1 MGKIIRLTES
11 QLTSIVK
18 KVISENMES
27 EMIDNVKN
35 EIIQSISK
43 EDLIF
48 LGKMYNELG
57 PEEFKDI
64 TQDVIENE
72 DSQGELSEISF
83 RVKDSSDIE
92 RINKLKELIGQI
104 SMAALPLTAAAGIGQ
119 MNREVPDE
127 SGVLMFGIIGAAL
140 VGLSLLRKVPIQ
152 GKSVSHKMKGSKFQ
166 KAVEARL
173 DNMDLSNKSFE
184 DVIKDFEHMGIP
196 SHVSIPLIS
205 DWSEKNGV
213 DFKNI
218 EKKHKTRFGNG

>member
-1 MGKIIRLTES
+1 MKKVIRLTES

-18 KVISENMES
+18 RVISENMKS

-35 EIIQSISK
+35 EIIQSVSK
-43 EDLIF
+43 EDLMF

-57 PEEFKDI
+57 PEGFKDI
-64 TQDVIENE
+64 TQDVIDNE

-83 RVKDSSDIE
+83 RVKDSSDID

-104 SMAALPLTAAAGIGQ
+104 SIAALPLTAAAGIGQ

-140 VGLSLLRKVPIQ
+140 VGLSLLRKVPIK
-152 GKSVSHKMKGSKFQ
+152 GKPVPDKMMGSKIQ
-166 KAVEARL
+166 TTIESQL
-173 DNMDLSNKSFE
+173 DDMDLSNKSFE
-184 DVIKDFEHMGIP
+184 DVIEYFERMGVPNRI
-196 SHVSIPLIS
+196 SIPLIS
-205 DWSEKNGV
+205 DWAEKNGV

-218 EKKHKTRFGNG
+218 KKKRKIRFGNG

>member
-1 MGKIIRLTES
+1 MKKIIRLTES

-18 KVISENMES
+18 RVISENMKS

-64 TQDVIENE
+64 AQDVIENE

-92 RINKLKELIGQI
+92 KIKKLKELIGQI
-104 SMAALPLTAAAGIGQ
+104 SIISLPLTTAAGIGQ

-127 SGVLMFGIIGAAL
+127 SGALMFGIISAAL
-140 VGLSLLRKVPIQ
+140 LGLSLLRKVPVQ
-152 GKSVSHKMKGSKFQ
+152 GKSVPLKMKWSKVQ
-166 KAVEARL
+166 KAVESQL
-173 DNMDLSNKSFE
+173 DNMDVSNKSFE
-184 DVIKDFEHMGIP
+184 DVINDFARMGIP
-196 SHVSIPLIS
+196 SDVSIPLIS
-205 DWSEKNGV
+205 DWAEKNGV
-213 DFKNI
+213 DFKDI
-218 EKKHKTRFGNG
+218 EKKHTRRFA

>member
-1 MGKIIRLTES
+1 MKKIVRLTES

-18 KVISENMES
+18 RVISENMKS

-35 EIIQSISK
+35 EIVQSISK
-43 EDLIF
+43 EDLMF
-48 LGKMYNELG
+48 LGKMYSELG

-83 RVKDSSDIE
+83 RVKDSSDID
-92 RINKLKELIGQI
+92 RVNKLKELIGQI
-104 SMAALPLTAAAGIGQ
+104 SIVALPLTAAAGIGQ

-140 VGLSLLRKVPIQ
+140 VGLSLIRKVPIK
-152 GKSVSHKMKGSKFQ
+152 GKPVSDKMVGSRIQ
-166 KAVEARL
+166 KTIESEL

-184 DVIKDFEHMGIP
+184 DVIEYFERMGVP
-196 SHVSIPLIS
+196 NHVSIPLIT
-205 DWSEKNGV
+205 DWAEKNGV
-213 DFKNI
+213 GFKNI
-218 EKKHKTRFGNG
+218 KKKRKIRFGNG

>member
-1 MGKIIRLTES
+1 MKKIVRLTES

-18 KVISENMES
+18 RVISENMES

-83 RVKDSSDIE
+83 RVKNSSDIE

-127 SGVLMFGIIGAAL
+127 SGVLMFGIISAAL
-140 VGLSLLRKVPIQ
+140 VGLSLLRKVPIR
-152 GKSVSHKMKGSKFQ
+152 GKSVPDKMKGSKFQ
-166 KAVEARL
+166 NSVENQL
-173 DNMDLSNKSFE
+173 NNMDISNKSFE
-184 DVIKDFEHMGIP
+184 DIVHYFKRIGIP
-196 SHVSIPLIS
+196 SHISIPLIS
-205 DWSEKNGV
+205 DWAEKNGV
-213 DFKNI
+213 DFKDI
-218 EKKHKTRFGNG
+218 EKKHKRRFA